1 MPSNTD
7 LADVNEIYVGFLLA
21 GKKWFDNDAK
31 SQFEKKSKIIG
42 KELTEIQKARA
53 EAMVEEVIKWAKS
66 KKYSGR
72 VKKVWW
78 TARPNSLSNAVG
90 KKVDSRKNPT
100 DILVQFTSG
109 PAEGFLG
116 ISAKSTSG
124 SGDIGFKNPGI
135 GTVEA
140 TLNINL
146 SDIVSTT
153 VAKAIQ
159 KFKLPE
165 NTAARKDEIRKS
177 PKIQEQT
184 QTIGTEL
191 LNKIRDVMYEKLKK
205 LDNKKLKNYILENWL
220 DVSNDLYPPYIKV
233 TGMGSKLGQIKA
245 KVDDP
250 LNNEK
255 LGAILKNNLRLEK
268 VGNDSIGLYAGPQKI
283 LKMRAKFESE
293 KLASSLKFSGDPW

>member
-191 LNKIRDVMYEKLKK
+191 LNKIRDIMYEKLNK

>member
-153 VAKAIQ
+153 VAKAVQ

-165 NTAARKDEIRKS
+165 NTAARKEEIRKS

-191 LNKIRDVMYEKLKK
+191 LNKIRDIMYEKLNK